1 MTMSTSPAILLKRK
15 WKLVQCAAKLKRK
28 RKPNVRALIK
38 EAEKGGKK
46 VSGAVI
52 EDGKIELKFGKQDAD
67 DTAAANEWD
76 EVYGKDKAPTR
87 Q

>member
-52 EDGKIELKFGKQDAD
+52 EDGKIELKFGEQTNNEPNPWERAMQGPKQ
-67 DTAAANEWD
+67 
-76 EVYGKDKAPTR
+76 
-87 Q
+87 